1 MNDRSADRSYHDA
14 VREAV
19 QGFYEQHP
27 YPPASA
33 LDGYRRRWEDDGR
46 RRADFHL
53 HFPEAAYRGSLQV
66 LVAGCG
72 TSQAA
77 RHALRRPGSHVVGID
92 VSAASLSHTDALKRK
107 HGLSNLEV
115 ARLPVER
122 AGELGRSFDLI
133 ICTGVLHHLPD
144 PAEGLSALRGVLA
157 PDGTIHLMVYGAYGR
172 AGVAMLQEYCRRLG
186 VGASDQEIRDL
197 ALTLTALPR
206 SHPLAR
212 LLAESPDFQ
221 RKDALADAL
230 LNPQECAFSV
240 PQLLDLIESEGLR
253 FGRWVRQAPY
263 LPQCSGLTAT
273 PHAGRLAALPLKEQ
287 YAALELFRGTM
298 LRHSLIAYRNDAP
311 GDGGFPRFEGE
322 EWLRYVPI
330 RLPET
335 ACLRERLPAGAAAV
349 LLNRAHDYQDLF
361 LPIDV
366 EQLRLY
372 EAIDGKTTIAGLL
385 ERVASSNA
393 TPGLRERACFFYR
406 QLWFY
411 DQVVFDAS
419 TVRGKTSMTEILHVN
434 LDSSRSINGPAHRDA
449 LKNESV

>member
-1 MNDRSADRSYHDA
+1 MADRITHKRMDHDGT
-14 VREAV
+14 REAV
-19 QGFYEQHP
+19 RAFYEQHP
-27 YPPASA
+27 YPPPPSD
-33 LDGYRRRWEDDGR
+33 LESYRRRWEDDGR

-53 HFPEAAYRGSLQV
+53 HFPEAACRGNLQV

-77 RHALRRPGSHVVGID
+77 RHALRRPDSRVVGID
-92 VSAASLSHTDALKRK
+92 VSAASLGHTDALKRK
-107 HGLSNLEV
+107 HGLSNLELV
-115 ARLPVER
+115 RLPVER

-157 PDGTIHLMVYGAYGR
+157 PDGAIHLMVYGTYGR

-197 ALTLTALPR
+197 AFTLTALPR

-230 LNPQECAFSV
+230 LNPQERTYSV

-263 LPQCSGLTAT
+263 LPQCGGLAAT
-273 PHAGRLAALPLKEQ
+273 PHAGRVAALPLKEQ

-298 LRHSLIAYRNDAP
+298 LRHSL
-311 GDGGFPRFEGE
+311 
-322 EWLRYVPI
+322 
-330 RLPET
+330 
-335 ACLRERLPAGAAAV
+335 
-349 LLNRAHDYQDLF
+349 
-361 LPIDV
+361 
-366 EQLRLY
+366 
-372 EAIDGKTTIAGLL
+372 
-385 ERVASSNA
+385 VA
-393 TPGLRERACFFYR
+393 
-406 QLWFY
+406 
-411 DQVVFDAS
+411 
-419 TVRGKTSMTEILHVN
+419 
-434 LDSSRSINGPAHRDA
+434 
-449 LKNESV
+449 

>member
-1 MNDRSADRSYHDA
+1 MHGRMNARTTHRSDRDA

-27 YPPASA
+27 YPPPPS
-33 LDGYRRRWEDDGR
+33 DIESYRRRWEDDGR

-53 HFPEAAYRGSLQV
+53 HFPETACRGNLQV

-77 RHALRRPGSHVVGID
+77 RHALRRPGFHVVGID
-92 VSAASLSHTDALKRK
+92 VSAASLGHTDALKRK
-107 HGLSNLEV
+107 HGLANLEL
-115 ARLPVER
+115 ARLPIER
-122 AGELGRSFDLI
+122 VAELGRPFDLI

-144 PAEGLSALRGVLA
+144 PAEGLAALRGVLA
-157 PDGTIHLMVYGAYGR
+157 PEGAIHLMVYGAYGR

-197 ALTLTALPR
+197 AFTLTALPR

-221 RKDALADAL
+221 SKDALADAL
-230 LNPQECAFSV
+230 LNPQERTFSV

-263 LPQCSGLTAT
+263 LPQCSGLAAT
-273 PHAGRLAALPLKEQ
+273 PHAGRLAALPVKEQ
-287 YAALELFRGTM
+287 YATLELFRGTM
-298 LRHSLIAYRNDAP
+298 LRHSLIAYRDHAP

-322 EWLRYVPI
+322 DWLRYVPI

-335 ACLRERLPAGAAAV
+335 ACRRERLPAGAAAILV
-349 LLNRAHDYQDLF
+349 NQGHEYHDLF
-361 LPIDV
+361 LPIDS

-372 EAIDGKTTIAGLL
+372 EAIDGKTAITGLL
-385 ERVASSNA
+385 ERVAGKKEK
-393 TPGLRERACFFYR
+393 PDLRERARFFYR

-419 TVRGKTSMTEILHVN
+419 TGGGR
-434 LDSSRSINGPAHRDA
+434 R
-449 LKNESV
+449 